1 MLSGKIGAK
10 LRISATNEICTV
22 LSVCALFV
30 SRIWIQFL
38 FFFMFEICTIFCIFY
53 IVFCRLVI
61 VFCSL
66 HHFGGRPSGGPRVAA
81 AKKKLEG
88 KVSEGG

>member
-1 MLSGKIGAK
+1 MVQMDYGA
-10 LRISATNEICTV
+10 V
-22 LSVCALFV
+22 LPPSQMVF
-30 SRIWIQFL
+30 FL
-38 FFFMFEICTIFCIFY
+38 FEICTIFCIFY

-88 KVSEGG
+88 KVRREDNNDHPRISLGKKFLTK